1 MTATAATEPQPFTVI
16 GFWDDSDTAI
26 PVGVV
31 KGVVDVYGGHGV
43 SEGGPWARDVIAVHA
58 DEAEALAVK
67 LTQEEHDARIAEI
80 DDDEDDDDEEGG
92 DEETGKVFEFD
103 HNGRTYD
110 VDFGGETY
118 AIYDDE
124 NKHVAFFDYYGDRE
138 NHLNIEDAAI
148 KALEALNL

>member
-31 KGVVDVYGGHGV
+31 KGAVDVYGGNGV

-67 LTQEEHDARIAEI
+67 LTQEEHDARIAELEE
-80 DDDEDDDDEEGG
+80 DEDGEG
-92 DEETGKVFEFD
+92 DNMLFEFD
-103 HNGRTYD
+103 RNGITYE
-110 VDFGGETY
+110 VDFQGETY
-118 AIYDDE
+118 ALYDQDG
-124 NKHVAFFDYYGDRE
+124 NAHIADFDYHGDRE
-138 NHLNIEDAAI
+138 DHFSIEDAAI
-148 KALEALNL
+148 RALEALDR